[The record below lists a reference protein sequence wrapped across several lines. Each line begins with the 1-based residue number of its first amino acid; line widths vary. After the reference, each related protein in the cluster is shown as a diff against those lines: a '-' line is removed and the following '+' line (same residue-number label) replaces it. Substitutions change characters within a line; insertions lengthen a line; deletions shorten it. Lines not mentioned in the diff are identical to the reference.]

1 MRLGEKIMTQRKLRG
16 WSQEELS
23 NQLDVSRQ
31 SVSKWESGASVPDL
45 DKILTMSQLF
55 GVTTDYLLT
64 DQIPAEETAGE
75 TVRCVSREQAE
86 TYLHLVRRYAA
97 RMAAAVT
104 ALVVSPTPLI
114 LMGGLSEYGAV
125 PLTEDMAG
133 GLGVA
138 ILLLIVAAAVAVLI
152 RMGMEL
158 GTYSYL
164 EQERFTLQPGLEPMI
179 RQQQTE
185 FEQTFR
191 SCMVTGVTL
200 CITSVLPLMIAA
212 AFRAGNL
219 VYIFCVDVL
228 LLLVAAAVFL
238 FVWSGMIRGS
248 TQKLLQEGEYTVEE
262 KLRAKRLGALP
273 GIYWGIVTAVYLGI
287 SFCTNAWYRSWIVWP
302 CAAVLFAV
310 VLGIAKAVTAKK
322 E

>member
-64 DQIPAEETAGE
+64 DQTTPAEAAAAQT
-75 TVRCVSREQAE
+75 RCVTREQADG
-86 TYLHLVRRYAA
+86 YLAAVRRYAG

-104 ALVVSPTPLI
+104 ALVLSPTPLI
-114 LMGGLSEYGAV
+114 LMGGLSEYV
-125 PLTEDMAG
+125 PGSLSEDMAG
-133 GLGVA
+133 GFGVT

-152 RMGMEL
+152 RTGMEL
-158 GTYSYL
+158 GSYSFL
-164 EQERFTLQPGLEPMI
+164 EQEEFTLQPGLEPVI
-179 RQQQTE
+179 RQ
-185 FEQTFR
+185 EQAAFDRTFR
-191 SCMVTGVTL
+191 SCLVTGVTL

-212 AFRAGNL
+212 AFRAGDL
-219 VYIFCVDVL
+219 VYIVCVDIL
-228 LLLVAAAVFL
+228 LLLIAAAVCL
-238 FVWSGMIRGS
+238 FVWSGMIHGS
-248 TQKLLQEGEYTVEE
+248 TQKLLQEGEYTVAE
-262 KLRAKRLGALP
+262 KRSTKRVGALP
-273 GIYWGIVTAVYLGI
+273 GIYWGIVTAIYLGI
-287 SFCTNAWYRSWIVWP
+287 SFYTNAWDRSWIVWP
-302 CAAVLFAV
+302 CAGVLFAAV
-310 VLGIAKAVTAKK
+310 MGIAKAVTAKK